1 MAKRQKI
8 YALCIDNDG
17 CPASLEVLKLY
28 EVIPDSNAESE
39 NLIRVIDE
47 SGEDYMYEASS
58 FVRLDLS
65 PNIEKAIARARDAST
80 VAKSR
85 SVTV

>member
-1 MAKRQKI
+1 MAKQPKM
-8 YALCIDNDG
+8 YALCVGNDG

-28 EVIPDSNAESE
+28 EVIPDEDAERE

-58 FVRLDLS
+58 FKRLVL
-65 PNIEKAIARARDAST
+65 PPEIEQAIARART
-80 VAKSR
+80 
-85 SVTV
+85 

>member
-1 MAKRQKI
+1 MPKRQKT

-17 CPASLEVLKLY
+17 CPASLEVFKLY
-28 EVIPDSNAESE
+28 EVLPDAEAKSE

-58 FVRLDLS
+58 FVRLNLP
-65 PNIEKAIARARDAST
+65 PNIERAIAHARESFSNA
-80 VAKSR
+80 
-85 SVTV
+85 

>member
-1 MAKRQKI
+1 MAKQPKM
-8 YALCIDNDG
+8 YALCVDNDG

-28 EVIPDSNAESE
+28 EVIPDEDAERE

-58 FVRLDLS
+58 FKRLVL
-65 PNIEKAIARARDAST
+65 PPEIEQAIARART
-80 VAKSR
+80 
-85 SVTV
+85 

>member
-1 MAKRQKI
+1 MPKRQKI

-28 EVIPDSNAESE
+28 EVLPDAEAKSE

-58 FVRLDLS
+58 FVRLDL
-65 PNIEKAIARARDAST
+65 PANIERAIAHARVSFSNA
-80 VAKSR
+80 
-85 SVTV
+85 

>member
-1 MAKRQKI
+1 MPKRQKI

-28 EVIPDSNAESE
+28 EVLPDAEAKSE

-58 FVRLDLS
+58 FVRLDLP
-65 PNIEKAIARARDAST
+65 PNIERAIAHAQVSFSNT
-80 VAKSR
+80 
-85 SVTV
+85 